1 MLILR
6 IRNSLTAHACIREL
20 ASVAWTGLWRCA
32 LVPYLAWSKGDN
44 VIGVR
49 QVAAA
54 AAAAAAAAE
63 ATRIEL
69 QTELNAG
76 RQRIGAAE
84 KARLELEVRSHRT
97 LQYLVAVGL
106 RHLGCHHE
114 VALQALNIQ
123 QVPLQEVL

>member
-1 MLILR
+1 M
-6 IRNSLTAHACIREL
+6 
-20 ASVAWTGLWRCA
+20 
-32 LVPYLAWSKGDN
+32 
-44 VIGVR
+44 R

-84 KARLELEVRSHRT
+84 KARLELEARPPRCSLSHCC
-97 LQYLVAVGL
+97 A
-106 RHLGCHHE
+106 
-114 VALQALNIQ
+114 ALAT
-123 QVPLQEVL
+123 

>member
-1 MLILR
+1 MLWGSCL
-6 IRNSLTAHACIREL
+6 AEL
-20 ASVAWTGLWRCA
+20 ISGCA
-32 LVPYLAWSKGDN
+32 GMW
-44 VIGVR
+44 

-84 KARLELEVRSHRT
+84 KARLELEAR
-97 LQYLVAVGL
+97 
-106 RHLGCHHE
+106 
-114 VALQALNIQ
+114 
-123 QVPLQEVL
+123 PVLPSSRATRV